1 MGRKTA
7 GRRGSPP
14 TGSCPARQL
23 VTAAGLAY
31 VANCLW
37 GTAVAVRLIRTKKLR
52 VVHHGLFVVTATLT
66 GVAATTPVWTRDR
79 TALFL
84 LPALV
89 PLAVAPRTNPR
100 AGAHWRVAVAAA
112 PSYLGA
118 VLARRRSER

>member
-14 TGSCPARQL
+14 AGSRPARQL

>member
-14 TGSCPARQL
+14 TGSRPARQL

-37 GTAVAVRLIRTKKLR
+37 GTAVAVRLIRTKKL
-52 VVHHGLFVVTATLT
+52 

-89 PLAVAPRTNPR
+89 PLAVAPRTDPR
-100 AGAHWRVAVAAA
+100 SGAHWKVAVAAA

>member
-7 GRRGSPP
+7 WRRGSPP
-14 TGSCPARQL
+14 TGSRAARRL
-23 VTAAGLAY
+23 VTAASLAY

-79 TALFL
+79 SALFL

-89 PLAVAPRTNPR
+89 PLGVAPRTNPR
-100 AGAHWRVAVAAA
+100 SGAHWRVAVAAA

-118 VLARRRSER
+118 LLSRR